1 MNVNIIILRYKY
13 NGKLKQIYLSNC
25 FYGKM
30 YFGLIL
36 LFPYNSLNATR
47 VYAQIAIMKQCLM
60 GEEPPWWFSVWN
72 VHSACE
78 RLCSNS
84 NRATKANSIKIRFFT
99 IPLLNAGHQRF
110 QYRPYITFPM
120 YLLSGQ
126 K

>member
-60 GEEPPWWFSVWN
+60 GEEPPWWLSVWN

-84 NRATKANSIKIRFFT
+84 HRATKANSKNSVSNNPTVKRSTPEIFIST
-99 IPLLNAGHQRF
+99 LYNI
-110 QYRPYITFPM
+110 PM